1 MKKVMTALAKGLIS
15 LVSAKNQKV
24 EQIESVKP
32 FCIQVLIRTSCQLNE
47 YVTWCP
53 EYGDTF
59 QCLLN
64 EADGFENLY
73 CGQP

>member
-1 MKKVMTALAKGLIS
+1 M
-15 LVSAKNQKV
+15 